1 MSGAMVLWKEPD
13 ALEASKH
20 HQDFEYLGKDEV
32 AELALFEEQLQWL
45 YGNSLMPWRPQLV
58 GRRVLCLT

>member
-20 HQDFEYLGKDEV
+20 HQDFEYLGYHEV
-32 AELALFEEQLQWL
+32 AELTLLKEQWQWQWL
-45 YGNSLMPWRPQLV
+45 YGNSSTPWRKESPLSD
-58 GRRVLCLT
+58 LA